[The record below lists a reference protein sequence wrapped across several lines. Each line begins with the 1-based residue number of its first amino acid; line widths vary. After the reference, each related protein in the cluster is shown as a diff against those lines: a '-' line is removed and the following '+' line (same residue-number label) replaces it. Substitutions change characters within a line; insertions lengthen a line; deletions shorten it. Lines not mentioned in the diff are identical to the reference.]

1 MKIRWLGHASFE
13 ITTKAGTVLV
23 TDPYDPS
30 LGIKLPKVSADV
42 VTVSH
47 DHFDHAAVNE
57 VGGKPTVINSLA
69 GGEVG
74 DIRISGIGTFHD
86 ESGGSQRGKNIA
98 FIIEVKENG
107 GTIRLCHAGDLG
119 HTLDEAAAEKLKDI
133 DVLMLPV
140 GGTFTLDA
148 ADATRVVEQI
158 KPGIVIPMHYKIK
171 GLDLSIAGA
180 DEFLAGKK
188 DTARLGEHEIAG
200 KDIPTRT
207 RVVVLEPQNE

>member
-47 DHFDHAAVNE
+47 EHFDHAAVNE
-57 VGGKPTVINSLA
+57 VGGKPAVINSLA
-69 GGEVG
+69 GGEVK
-74 DIRISGIGTFHD
+74 DVRISGVGTFHD
-86 ESGGSQRGKNIA
+86 ESGGSRRGKNIA
-98 FIIEVKENG
+98 FIIEVNENG
-107 GTIRLCHAGDLG
+107 DTIRLCHAGDLG
-119 HTLDEAAAEKLKDI
+119 HTLDEATAGKLKDI
-133 DVLMLPV
+133 DILMLPV

-148 ADATRVVEQI
+148 AGATRVVEQI

-171 GLDLSIAGA
+171 GLDLDIAGA
-180 DEFLAGKK
+180 DGFLAGKK
-188 DTARLGEHEIAG
+188 DTARLGELDIAA
-200 KDIPTRT
+200 KDIPTET
-207 RVVVLEPQNE
+207 RVVVLESQNE